1 MIDPFE
7 LSKSELIILALIA
20 VFIIIFAEV
29 SAKIIM
35 RHVKRTSAV
44 CQKLIKLNDM
54 YDFYSAEE
62 KKTFYARV
70 RTKTGLD
77 RFNYD
82 RFVEECIEKDIYYY
96 GLCVTKAERN
106 ARLFE
111 EYMTEADGILDS
123 ENRKGLAGFIY
134 RKAARELLL
143 RPVTEPVFEVIVKYE
158 SPKGKRLY
166 TDKKSYSLEEF
177 AERYRA
183 AVFVSDAKEG
193 AEYARR
199 KMTDSLRYD
208 ILKRDNFHCVLCGRG
223 PEDGVKLEVDHIIP
237 VSKGGATVRENLRT
251 LCRECNA
258 GKSDKFDKRGLN

>member
-1 MIDPFE
+1 MINPFE
-7 LSKSELIILALIA
+7 LSKSELIILAFIA
-20 VFIIIFAEV
+20 VFIVVVAEV
-29 SAKIIM
+29 SAKILM
-35 RHVKRTSAV
+35 RHVKRTSTV
-44 CQKLIKLNDM
+44 CQRLIKLNEM
-54 YDFYSAEE
+54 YDFYQAEE

-77 RFNYD
+77 RFNFD
-82 RFVEECIEKDIYYY
+82 RFIEECIEKDIYYY

-123 ENRKGLAGFIY
+123 ENAKGLRGFIY
-134 RKAARELLL
+134 RKAAVAILL
-143 RPVTEPVFEVIVKYE
+143 RPVTEPVFEVTVKYE

-166 TDKKSYSLEEF
+166 TDKRSYTLEEF

-183 AVFVSDAKEG
+183 AASFADAKEG

-237 VSKGGATVRENLRT
+237 VSKGGATSEENLRT

-258 GKSDKFDKRGLN
+258 GKSDKFDKCGIN